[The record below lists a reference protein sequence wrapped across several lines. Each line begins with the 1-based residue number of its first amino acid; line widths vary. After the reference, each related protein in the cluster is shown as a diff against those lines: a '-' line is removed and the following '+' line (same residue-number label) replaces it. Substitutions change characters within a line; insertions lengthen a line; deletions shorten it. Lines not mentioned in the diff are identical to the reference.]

1 MSKITVKVIEPET
14 IEVFSP
20 DGTSCGRLNETEFLD
35 LRCQIKKFRKS
46 GFYVYHNANKI
57 MIRKDG
63 FMERT
68 IPVFVQNLRMLDYL
82 LGLNKNKKK

>member
-1 MSKITVKVIEPET
+1 MNKITVKVIEPET

-20 DGTSCGRLNETEFLD
+20 DGTSCGKLNETEFLD

-46 GFYVYHNANKI
+46 GFYVYYNANKI

-82 LGLNKNKKK
+82 LELNKKK